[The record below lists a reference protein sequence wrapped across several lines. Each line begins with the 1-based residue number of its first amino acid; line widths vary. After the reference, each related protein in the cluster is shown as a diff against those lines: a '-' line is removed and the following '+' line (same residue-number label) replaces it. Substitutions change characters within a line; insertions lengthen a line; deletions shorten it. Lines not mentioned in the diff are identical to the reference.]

1 MLPSAQYYIS
11 IKSLLYF
18 RLCRTFLLI
27 DAEVGLISTDEIAL
41 EMLQEVGVSYVV
53 SMMIDQDY

>member
-11 IKSLLYF
+11 INCLLYF